1 MRCLICALFIHKVFK
16 TFIHFTLVTL
26 EVCVYYCADH
36 MTQLLSSKHRTVPA
50 SADYSGRIIPCP
62 LFVFEAIIQVLGF
75 RHTPNYYIT
84 YFIFTCNIDK
94 VIESNSST
102 QYCNPKIHAL
112 ANSLYALW
120 LIHARVVDCF
130 RQALVQYDKNF
141 AVFMCACPVEP
152 NVSLLALTARI
163 CHILSFACVRCAK
176 ASVILIFD
184 HRHNVSNSSIIK

>member
-1 MRCLICALFIHKVFK
+1 MYNIALIPWLNCYLANTGL
-16 TFIHFTLVTL
+16 
-26 EVCVYYCADH
+26 C
-36 MTQLLSSKHRTVPA
+36 QLQPNIQA
-50 SADYSGRIIPCP
+50 NCP

-84 YFIFTCNIDK
+84 YFIFTCNIYK

-112 ANSLYALW
+112 ANTLFALW

-130 RQALVQYDKNF
+130 RQHRLVYASVSTVWQKFRCIYVRMPSKAKRIPSSLN
-141 AVFMCACPVEP
+141 CA
-152 NVSLLALTARI
+152 
-163 CHILSFACVRCAK
+163 HLSYPELCVCVCCAK

-184 HRHNVSNSSIIK
+184 HRHNHSNSSIIK

>member
-1 MRCLICALFIHKVFK
+1 M
-16 TFIHFTLVTL
+16 
-26 EVCVYYCADH
+26 
-36 MTQLLSSKHRTVPA
+36 PA
-50 SADYSGRIIPCP
+50 SAEYSGRIIPCP
-62 LFVFEAIIQVLGF
+62 LFVFEAIIHAIPNKVFGF
-75 RHTPNYYIT
+75 RHNPNYYIT

-163 CHILSFACVRCAK
+163 VISRALRVCAAPRHQSF
-176 ASVILIFD
+176 
-184 HRHNVSNSSIIK
+184 